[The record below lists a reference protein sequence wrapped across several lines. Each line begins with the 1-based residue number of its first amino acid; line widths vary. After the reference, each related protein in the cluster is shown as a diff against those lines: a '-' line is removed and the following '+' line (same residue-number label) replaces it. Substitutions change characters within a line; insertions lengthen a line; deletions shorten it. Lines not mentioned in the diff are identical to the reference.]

1 MCAGSAGLGFSFL
14 TSVMVTRLLGLF
26 AALVAADYLTAH
38 RGLSECLS
46 AGEDSEYHQWYQS
59 RAKEEV
65 REEMKWVWS
74 MYREKAMG
82 ADSIL
87 PEEGMPYD
95 DWGGFSL
102 FLVESLDTLHLM
114 GFHDWFKE
122 AAKYTQ
128 KRAYYRRNVNVNVM
142 EMTIRLLGGLV
153 SAYEREPNAALLRRC
168 VELGDRLALAFGM
181 RGVLP
186 YTDLN
191 FATGE
196 AQALRNLTGLSE
208 MGTLSLE
215 FRKLSQLS
223 GNQTYAKLVE
233 TVEHFLLVKLY
244 EGGGLLKYEYDP
256 YENEFVGRKCVGA
269 REDSY
274 YEYLYKV
281 WLSTG
286 KEKDIYHKM
295 YKFSKDAI
303 LNTLLEVSTAGDMY
317 LKEIQDNGDDA
328 NILEHLAC
336 FYPGL
341 LALENIIEGY
351 NQTQE
356 KIAMGLTRTCISLY
370 EKSLKHLAPDLVAF
384 PNNYKLLMP
393 KEYASYHLRPETV
406 ESIFYLYR
414 LTKDQT
420 LMDSAYSIFS
430 ALKRYA
436 KAEFGYSALRNVNVN
451 SEDASPFLNSQPSY
465 FPAETLKYLFLT
477 FGEEELLRLD
487 REVITTEG
495 HVLRMERS

>member
-1 MCAGSAGLGFSFL
+1 MCAKSAVRAFSFL
-14 TSVMVTRLLGLF
+14 ANLMVTRLLSIF
-26 AALVAADYLTAH
+26 AALAAADYLTAR
-38 RGLSECLS
+38 RGLSECLV
-46 AGEDSEYHQWYQS
+46 AGEDLEYHRWYQDK
-59 RAKEEV
+59 AKEEV
-65 REEMKWVWS
+65 RQEMKWVWS

-122 AAKYTQ
+122 ATKFVQ
-128 KRAYYRRNVNVNVM
+128 KRAYFRRNVNVNVM

-153 SAYEREPNAALLRRC
+153 SAYEREPNPALLRRC

-191 FATGE
+191 LATGE
-196 AQALRNLTGLSE
+196 AQALRNLTGISE

-215 FRKLSQLS
+215 FRKLSELT
-223 GNQTYAKLVE
+223 GNQTYAQLVE
-233 TVEHFLLVKLY
+233 TVERFLLVKLY
-244 EGGGLLKYEYDP
+244 ESGGLFKYEYDP
-256 YENEFVGRKCVGA
+256 YDNQFVGRKCVGA

-286 KEKDIYHKM
+286 RKKDIYHKV
-295 YKFSKDAI
+295 YQFSKDAI
-303 LNTLLEVSTAGDMY
+303 LNTLLEVSISGDMY

-351 NQTQE
+351 NYTQE

-370 EKSLKHLAPDLVAF
+370 EKTLKHLAPDLVAF
-384 PNNYKLLMP
+384 PNNYKLYMP

-414 LTKDQT
+414 LTKDQS
-420 LMDSAYSIFS
+420 LMDSAYSILS

-436 KAEFGYSALRNVNVN
+436 KAEFGFSALRNVNSN
-451 SEDASPFLNSQPSY
+451 SEESSTYLNSQPSY

-477 FGEEELLRLD
+477 FGEEELLKLD

-495 HVLRMERS
+495 HVLRMERD